1 MQGQL
6 KMLDAVQKGAGRE
19 MSEGI
24 YTVPTPAFSHDCH
37 AATHRPLAPYYLPWM
52 GPFPLISGRTT
63 DAMFPKLSITRLRSL
78 SIFLR
83 LVSSAKLFNSSIAIP
98 PGLVM
103 WGVVENHF
111 RHAPLCHMIT
121 TNATSQTT
129 ICNSP
134 VHPCRVRAMSNG
146 KWLEA
151 EPKETWLVANDNEH
165 GKKWFGRTVQITRQD
180 RGLSVAELASRV
192 DLAEGT
198 IRAIERGGRA
208 PSEASGLRILAKLFT
223 SDQWSKNHFGP
234 NLHAVKDP
242 ETKAPV
248 IVEFGAKVRGDN
260 GSWSRD
266 RTPEDDMSD
275 RDNEILRKVEKN
287 LLENPEKL
295 QRLKGFFSGFNESVK
310 TYVAHLNEPIND
322 ENLGK
327 VTRRLPAITNL
338 QADHLDKLLWLWGLI
353 NTGRASREVIDE
365 VQRVDKI
372 LGSFFSED
380 ELKEFSEDE
389 D

>member
-1 MQGQL
+1 
-6 KMLDAVQKGAGRE
+6 
-19 MSEGI
+19 
-24 YTVPTPAFSHDCH
+24 
-37 AATHRPLAPYYLPWM
+37 
-52 GPFPLISGRTT
+52 
-63 DAMFPKLSITRLRSL
+63 
-78 SIFLR
+78 
-83 LVSSAKLFNSSIAIP
+83 
-98 PGLVM
+98 
-103 WGVVENHF
+103 
-111 RHAPLCHMIT
+111 
-121 TNATSQTT
+121 
-129 ICNSP
+129 
-134 VHPCRVRAMSNG
+134 MSNR

-151 EPKETWLVANDNEH
+151 DPKETWLVANDNEP
-165 GKKWFGRTVQITRQD
+165 GKKWFGRSVQIARQD
-180 RGLSVAELASRV
+180 QGFSVAELASRV

-208 PSEASGLRILAKLFT
+208 PSEASGLRILTELFT

-234 NLHAVKDP
+234 SLHAVKDA

-248 IVEFGAKVRGDN
+248 VVEFGAKSRGDN

-266 RTPEDDMSD
+266 RPPEEGVSD
-275 RDNEILRKVEKN
+275 RDDEILRKVEKN

-295 QRLKGFFSGFNESVK
+295 QKLKHTFAGLSEVIK
-310 TYVAHLNEPIND
+310 MQVTQLKEPIDD

-353 NTGRASREVIDE
+353 NAGTASVEVIDE
-365 VQRVDKI
+365 VQKIDKI